1 MSFFDEEDPFEN
13 IVREF
18 FGDSRLQ
25 PSEKMI
31 QTEREER
38 IIDFVETENKIFVIF
53 ELPGYF
59 KEDINLIVAKRNIE
73 IKIKKKNI
81 EKIQGYLS
89 QKLLQ
94 GRSIKKSLPDFIKTK
109 NFSHT
114 FKNGVLEVVFDK
126 KWLKKREE

>member
-126 KWLKKREE
+126 K

>member
-59 KEDINLIVAKRNIE
+59 
-73 IKIKKKNI
+73 
-81 EKIQGYLS
+81 
-89 QKLLQ
+89 
-94 GRSIKKSLPDFIKTK
+94 
-109 NFSHT
+109 
-114 FKNGVLEVVFDK
+114 
-126 KWLKKREE
+126 